1 MKIWSLH
8 ENYRQIVIESWKKSG
23 DRMPDVYPQQEAKK
37 LKGSHE

>member
-1 MKIWSLH
+1 MRIIDKLLLK
-8 ENYRQIVIESWKKSG
+8 VGKKSG